1 MTYWFLFCIC
11 ILFFILGFLFISIY
25 LLICKIRIMIK
36 GQPKSFK
43 QPAKFV
49 PKLDLEVQQVQP
61 SVDNS
66 SATKRGDFKIMK

>member
-1 MTYWFLFCIC
+1 
-11 ILFFILGFLFISIY
+11 
-25 LLICKIRIMIK
+25 MIK